1 LNTTKELLDIT
12 TRHISGVEAIRA
24 AFVVGSGETVPG
36 GSWTTLSKASSKGTK
51 DGKKGQK

>member
-1 LNTTKELLDIT
+1 LLDIT

-36 GSWTTLSKASSKGTK
+36 GSWTTLSKASSKGAK
-51 DGKKGQK
+51 DGKKG